1 MSATYCAGG
10 VTKPCRNLATRGEF
24 CDFHAKI
31 TRARER
37 CLAGLCRPSCTRGG
51 CTTHKSKQETQ

>member
-1 MSATYCAGG
+1 MSATYCTGG
-10 VTKPCRNLATRGEF
+10 VTRECRNTATRGAF